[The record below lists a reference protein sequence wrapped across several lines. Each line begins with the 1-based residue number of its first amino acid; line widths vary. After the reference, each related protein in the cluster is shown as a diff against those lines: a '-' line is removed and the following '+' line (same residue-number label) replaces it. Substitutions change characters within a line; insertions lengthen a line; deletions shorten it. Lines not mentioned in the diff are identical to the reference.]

1 MGEEGLDPTPT
12 HSTSVP
18 PGLWSWQW
26 KDAMAEGKADT
37 AFSPSSSRCPRPPH
51 MTLLACVWLVFNTVL
66 KCPWLYIFAYVS
78 TYAKSFSWVSNALMS
93 VCSLS
98 LLVSLPFSAGRNV
111 IRFAGWP
118 WQPVLLIGMEND
130 PEPLVV
136 QFRPGTRI
144 EEACQSA
151 KRVEKNKEKSF

>member
-1 MGEEGLDPTPT
+1 MCLHTQNRFHE
-12 HSTSVP
+12 
-18 PGLWSWQW
+18 
-26 KDAMAEGKADT
+26 
-37 AFSPSSSRCPRPPH
+37 
-51 MTLLACVWLVFNTVL
+51 
-66 KCPWLYIFAYVS
+66 
-78 TYAKSFSWVSNALMS
+78 SNALMS
-93 VCSLS
+93 VCSLL